1 MLTVRTIYASILAAS
16 GALALAAA
24 APAFAQAIQ
33 PQQQVRPPV
42 LPPQQPGNPQTTIP
56 EKIDPPLRKDDT
68 TGSTVPTLSD
78 QLEGSKGVIKHRRMS
93 TRTCGFPRRTS
104 AGRRSSPAG
113 NAWRQSGCSAKI
125 AERRMAPF
133 RKGRSR

>member
-16 GALALAAA
+16 GALVLAAA

-33 PQQQVRPPV
+33 PQPQVRPPV

-68 TGSTVPTLSD
+68 TGSTGPTLSD
-78 QLEGSKGVIKHRRMS
+78 QLEGSKGVIKPPANVDPDMRVPAPDVG
-93 TRTCGFPRRTS
+93 RTPVIPPPGTP
-104 AGRRSSPAG
+104 GG
-113 NAWRQSGCSAKI
+113 NQDVQPK
-125 AERRMAPF
+125 
-133 RKGRSR
+133 